1 MLNVLEKLLCHFPP
15 FSIVKKNCIWRR
27 LYLKTQ
33 NLKNSEK
40 MIKAA
45 SLLHIIFQRFFCC
58 PLAQPSGWGVY
69 LLTPPMYELLPFATI
84 FSTIQPYDKKNSQ
97 KVEKKMKLYMNTYIP
112 LYPPMLPRQRY
123 TRTSIEHILMFTFF
137 PSLWKHKFST
147 FSCIVILYFHHFNA
161 DFSAYN
167 QYKSIHLSS
176 SHPSLP
182 HPDSELLTPQTSLNW
197 SL

>member
-15 FSIVKKNCIWRR
+15 FSIVKKNCIWRK

-97 KVEKKMKLYMNTYIP
+97 KVEKTEAIYIWTHISCCILRRCLASGIPVPALNTFWCLHFSLHYE
-112 LYPPMLPRQRY
+112 
-123 TRTSIEHILMFTFF
+123 SISFPHFLASSFCIFIILMQIF
-137 PSLWKHKFST
+137 PPTTNTSP
-147 FSCIVILYFHHFNA
+147 
-161 DFSAYN
+161 
-167 QYKSIHLSS
+167 SIS